1 MSAWERFCVQD
12 AMEPDDEGSVDAG
25 DLEDLD
31 ALNAE
36 PPIDAA
42 IDVEDEKGVTRF
54 QLIEY
59 MNQREWW
66 RKSQKTLCFTGVLWA
81 IFAYMAV
88 VRSSVRREYEVQE
101 ALVSYVESIISH
113 PGVSGVRLRTPGE
126 TGMLGGQDLYIDCK
140 NMRSISH
147 SSYGHGYL
155 YIYIYLYSS

>member
-1 MSAWERFCVQD
+1 
-12 AMEPDDEGSVDAG
+12 MEPDDEGSVDAG

-54 QLIEY
+54 QMIEY

-66 RKSQKTLCFTGVLWA
+66 RRSQKTLCFTGVLWA

-126 TGMLGGQDLYIDCK
+126 TGMLGDQA
-140 NMRSISH
+140 
-147 SSYGHGYL
+147 HGAFAL
-155 YIYIYLYSS
+155 AIASANAVHF